1 MMTLE
6 KAIEM
11 LQNNDFD
18 GDIIAHYN
26 NGDIINVWNM
36 ARQAAYMQSEVDE
49 IGYTNDGNAH
59 IYLMFSDRDM
69 WEY

>member
-1 MMTLE
+1 MMTLS

-11 LQNNDFD
+11 LYDDDFS

-36 ARQAAYMQSEVDE
+36 ARQNAYMQSEVDDIE
-49 IGYTNDGNAH
+49 YTNDGNVH
-59 IYLMFSDRDM
+59 IYTMFSERDM

>member
-1 MMTLE
+1 MTTLS

-11 LQNNDFD
+11 LYKNDFS

-26 NGDIINVWNM
+26 DGSVINVWNM
-36 ARQAAYMQSEVDE
+36 SRQNAYMQSEVDDIE
-49 IGYTNDGNAH
+49 YSDDGNAH
-59 IYLMFSDRDM
+59 IYITFSYRDM